1 MRVAQLCC
9 AGRSAALSV
18 EQLLLRIQLSQCWSL
33 IAFLSNFCSSHTA
46 LQPRIAPKLSLL
58 VAYRPLALQ
67 TLEDL
72 KEMGSMTV
80 TNLQLIVG
88 GVLGNLRRLAVL
100 LSETVA
106 DFVPVGKIE
115 DGEFIENEPDR
126 GVGVSFAAETKETDR
141 ETFP

>member
-1 MRVAQLCC
+1 MTLAKALDTLDVADRQDPNKIYAAISGLGEFQGATGRVVLD
-9 AGRSAALSV
+9 GLNERL
-18 EQLLLRIQLSQCWSL
+18 
-33 IAFLSNFCSSHTA
+33 
-46 LQPRIAPKLSLL
+46 
-58 VAYRPLALQ
+58 
-67 TLEDL
+67 
-72 KEMGSMTV
+72 GSMTV